1 MDVFESRGPLDLWVV
16 WPRPRDTVYV
26 LNGCLFTP
34 GSVSTGVVYGDVYRL
49 QLGRVS
55 T

>member
-1 MDVFESRGPLDLWVV
+1 MDVFEIRGPLDLWVV

-34 GSVSTGVVYGDVYRL
+34 GSVWTSVVYDDVFRL
-49 QLGRVS
+49 QSGRDS